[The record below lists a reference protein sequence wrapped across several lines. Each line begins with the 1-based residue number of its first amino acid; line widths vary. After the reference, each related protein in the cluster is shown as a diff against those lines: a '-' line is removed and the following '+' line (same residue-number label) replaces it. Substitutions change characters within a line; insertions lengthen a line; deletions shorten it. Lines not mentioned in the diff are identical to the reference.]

1 MHPRLLCILAS
12 VHGQGAEHATRIFE
26 RKYKLLALYP
36 IVANYSL
43 SVELS
48 YHYSLGCCS
57 S

>member
-1 MHPRLLCILAS
+1 VHPRLLCILAS

-26 RKYKLLALYP
+26 RKYKLALYP